1 MSRLAQYDYTET
13 SEAFFEHAQEK
24 FGSAKAK
31 LNFKI
36 PNIEKDPAS
45 QGYAEGSYDLV
56 VAAWVLHATPD
67 LAATVR
73 NVRKLLK
80 PLGKLVLLEV
90 TRPDILRDG
99 FAFGL
104 LPGWWLSTEKYREWS
119 PCLSQEQWHHVL
131 TTEGFSGVDFVL
143 PDYQTEGS
151 KKITF
156 VVDAASSAQATV
168 ADHVRQISNATDY
181 STVSICDLATATL
194 SKYDR
199 VVFLPE
205 LEREFLYNL
214 EKQEFKGL
222 QEVLRQVNNIIWVG
236 SYDKASLRFPQTA
249 MAAGLAYVL
258 CTENINLSF
267 VTIALEDH
275 GDVDLWVN
283 KIAHVL
289 DGADSAPEE
298 LRELEF
304 VEDKGMMMINRV
316 VEVISLNQEV
326 YYKSNSTISIGELSG
341 FLDSLRFVKD
351 NRCYTELGPNEVEIE
366 VKSVGINFRDLL
378 VALGRYTVGCE
389 CAGVIT
395 RVRSNCTTIR
405 PRDRVCAAVI
415 GCIST
420 YARCHFQLAVK
431 IPDTLSFAQA
441 ASLPITGVTA
451 HHSLII
457 LANLQREDSILIH
470 FGAGGTGQTAIQ
482 IAQSIGSEISVTV
495 SSEKK

>member
-1 MSRLAQYDYTET
+1 MFRNGLVSDHHGELCNRISSCRQLRGWLDAIAHKNPRMKIIEIGAGTGSITGHILEPLQLHGHAADGVTRLAQYDYTDT

-31 LNFKI
+31 MEFKI
-36 PNIEKDPAS
+36 LNIEKDPAS

-73 NVRKLLK
+73 NVRKLLE

-90 TRPDILRDG
+90 TRPDILRNG

-104 LPGWWLSTEKYREWS
+104 LPGWWLSTEKYGEWS
-119 PCLSQEQWHHVL
+119 PCLSREQWHHVL

-214 EKQEFKGL
+214 EEQ
-222 QEVLRQVNNIIWVG
+222 
-236 SYDKASLRFPQTA
+236 
-249 MAAGLAYVL
+249 
-258 CTENINLSF
+258 
-267 VTIALEDH
+267 
-275 GDVDLWVN
+275 
-283 KIAHVL
+283 
-289 DGADSAPEE
+289 
-298 LRELEF
+298 
-304 VEDKGMMMINRV
+304 
-316 VEVISLNQEV
+316 
-326 YYKSNSTISIGELSG
+326 
-341 FLDSLRFVKD
+341 
-351 NRCYTELGPNEVEIE
+351 
-366 VKSVGINFRDLL
+366 
-378 VALGRYTVGCE
+378 
-389 CAGVIT
+389 
-395 RVRSNCTTIR
+395 
-405 PRDRVCAAVI
+405 
-415 GCIST
+415 
-420 YARCHFQLAVK
+420 
-431 IPDTLSFAQA
+431 
-441 ASLPITGVTA
+441 
-451 HHSLII
+451 
-457 LANLQREDSILIH
+457 
-470 FGAGGTGQTAIQ
+470 
-482 IAQSIGSEISVTV
+482 
-495 SSEKK
+495 